1 MKQKII
7 LNKLKDKIQFVN
19 LKSPIIKKTE
29 KNEQKKN

>member
-19 LKSPIIKKTE
+19 FKNPIIKKTE